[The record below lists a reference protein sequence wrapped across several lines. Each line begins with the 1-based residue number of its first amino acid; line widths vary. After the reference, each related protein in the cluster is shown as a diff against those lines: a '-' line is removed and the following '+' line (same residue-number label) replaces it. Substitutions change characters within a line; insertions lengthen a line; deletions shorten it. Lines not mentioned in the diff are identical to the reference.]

1 MLHLAAETSPDWIE
15 RALTCLDEIL
25 LDHAHCERKAAS
37 TAMSMIFRYTE
48 HALLMEPLSAI
59 AREELEH
66 FELMLRTL
74 GERGVPWRR
83 MKPSAYAGRL
93 MKVVRPDE
101 PDRLLDTLLCCAFI
115 EARSCERMQ
124 ILAEALP
131 DAELAA
137 LYRSLLASEARH
149 HRFYVDVAEQI
160 FDRAEVASRLAVVA
174 EHEAEVIRTA
184 YPENRLHG

>member
-15 RALTCLDEIL
+15 RALSCLDEIL

-48 HALLMEPLSAI
+48 HALLMAPLSAI